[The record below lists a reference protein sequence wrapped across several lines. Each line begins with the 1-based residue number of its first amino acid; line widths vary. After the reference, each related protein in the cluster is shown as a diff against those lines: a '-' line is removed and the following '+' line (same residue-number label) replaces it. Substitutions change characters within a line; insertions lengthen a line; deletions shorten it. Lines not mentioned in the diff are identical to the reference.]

1 MICGVEILKWSSSI
15 LYMFFEK
22 FDIQI
27 QLLFGVGFELPNEMD
42 RERFLISSKS
52 CVIVSCVC
60 SLSTKNKHDVEG
72 GADFVAVRTRF
83 AGLRSGCS

>member
-22 FDIQI
+22 FDIHI

-52 CVIVSCVC
+52 CVLVSFFC
-60 SLSTKNKHDVEG
+60 SPSNK
-72 GADFVAVRTRF
+72 ASNKKQT
-83 AGLRSGCS
+83 